1 MRSFI
6 RDESAFSLT
15 ELMVVI
21 VIIGILALLALPRFM
36 SVTTKAK
43 MTEAKTML
51 KHVHT
56 LQQGFLYERDRYA
69 SSIEELGFEQE
80 TLITNGGTARYLI
93 SLEEGGADDYR
104 ALATSVVDFDRDG
117 TYNTWS
123 VDRTGVITQTTPD

>member
-1 MRSFI
+1 MYSII
-6 RDESAFSLT
+6 RDDSAFSLT

-56 LQQGFLYERDRYA
+56 LQQGFMYERDRYA
-69 SSIEELGFEQE
+69 ASIEELGFEQE
-80 TLITNGGTARYLI
+80 TLVTDGGTARYRI
-93 SLEEGGADDYR
+93 TLEQGNSDDYT
-104 ALATSVVDFDRDG
+104 ALATAVVDFDRDG
-117 TYNTWS
+117 TFNTWS
-123 VDRTGVITQTTPD
+123 VSRSGVISESTPD